1 VILADPVTDEPLV
14 LRLVGRLVDL
24 AVVLCGAGVA
34 VLVFGNVLA
43 RFVAGIDVAWSG
55 ELAAFLLVW
64 GTFLGGAAAARRRAH
79 MRVSELV
86 GMLDGAPRRCAEA
99 TINLAVAGL
108 LGIVVWYG
116 VIIVQLQWPQQ
127 TTVLYWPYG
136 LLYLA
141 MPVGA
146 ALTLLFVLHDTV
158 RIARGRAHP
167 ADPPITA

>member
-1 VILADPVTDEPLV
+1 MLPDPVADEPLP

-34 VLVFGNVLA
+34 VLVFGNVIS
-43 RFVAGIDVAWSG
+43 RFVFALDIAASS

-86 GMLDGAPRRCAEA
+86 SLLGGMPRRIAEVA
-99 TINLAVAGL
+99 INLAVAGL
-108 LGIVVWYG
+108 LCLVIWYG
-116 VIIVQLQWPQQ
+116 AIIVALQWPQL

-146 ALTLLFVLHDTV
+146 ALTLLFVLHDAL
-158 RIARGRAHP
+158 RLARGRCHP
-167 ADPPITA
+167 ADPTASG

>member
-1 VILADPVTDEPLV
+1 MLPDPVTDEPLP

-43 RFVAGIDVAWSG
+43 RFFAGIDVAWSG

-86 GMLDGAPRRCAEA
+86 GLLGGGPRRAAEIA
-99 TINLAVAGL
+99 INLAVAAL
-108 LGIVVWYG
+108 LGLVTWYG
-116 VIIVQLQWPQQ
+116 AIIVELQWPQQ
-127 TTVLYWPYG
+127 TTVLYWPQG

-146 ALTLLFVLHDTV
+146 VLTLAFVLHDAV
-158 RIARGRAHP
+158 RVANGRGHP
-167 ADPPITA
+167 AEPAGV